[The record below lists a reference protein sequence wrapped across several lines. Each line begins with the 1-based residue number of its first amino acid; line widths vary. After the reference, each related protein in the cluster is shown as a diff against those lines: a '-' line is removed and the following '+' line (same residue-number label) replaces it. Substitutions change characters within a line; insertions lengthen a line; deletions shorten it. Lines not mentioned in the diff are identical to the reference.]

1 MRIKLQN
8 ISKRFKFE
16 WIFKKIDYTFEAP
29 KQYAI
34 LGHNGSGKSTILKIL
49 AGHLTPSK
57 GTIKFDLNGK
67 DVGGDSFYKQ
77 VSFAAPYIDLIEEYT
92 LIEAIKFHQQFQS
105 FKEGIGVQEILDI
118 LQLKKSNNKEIR
130 NFSSGMKQRLK
141 LALAICSDTPM
152 LLLDEPT
159 SNLDEQ
165 GVAWYRDLIARY
177 AQQRLV
183 IIASNVKVD
192 YDFCDEILNI
202 TDYK

>member
-1 MRIKLQN
+1 
-8 ISKRFKFE
+8 
-16 WIFKKIDYTFEAP
+16 
-29 KQYAI
+29 
-34 LGHNGSGKSTILKIL
+34 
-49 AGHLTPSK
+49 
-57 GTIKFDLNGK
+57 
-67 DVGGDSFYKQ
+67 
-77 VSFAAPYIDLIEEYT
+77 
-92 LIEAIKFHQQFQS
+92 
-105 FKEGIGVQEILDI
+105 
-118 LQLKKSNNKEIR
+118 
-130 NFSSGMKQRLK
+130 
-141 LALAICSDTPM
+141 M